1 MEKKNRKDIYYI
13 IKKICGMVRDF
24 AGKVSDDSLTAY
36 AAQTTFFVLLS
47 FFPFIM
53 LLIMLASRFSFAR
66 TNVVFYLLDV
76 APEQL
81 RTYIL
86 YIVDEIMYANTN
98 SFTIITVVVS
108 LWSAGKGI
116 QALTYGLD
124 KIYDVE
130 RKKNYFI
137 VRLFSALYTL
147 VFILMCFL
155 IMVLHIFGKEI
166 GIKII
171 ELRPAL
177 ADATILILSL
187 KSAFTFVIIFAF
199 LLLMYY
205 QLPGR
210 KGRIR
215 HEIIGAMSAALGFM
229 LMTRLFSFYIQHISS
244 VSKMYGS
251 LTSVVLVIIWLYI
264 GMQIV
269 LYGAEINCLLKR
281 LPAREKKVDTKKG
294 M

>member
-1 MEKKNRKDIYYI
+1 M
-13 IKKICGMVRDF
+13 IKRLFKMATDF
-24 AGKVSDDSLTAY
+24 ARKVSDDSLTAY

-53 LLIMLASRFSFAR
+53 LLIMIASRFSFAR
-66 TNVVFYLLDV
+66 TNVVYYLLDI
-76 APEQL
+76 APTQL
-81 RTYIL
+81 KTYIL
-86 YIVDEIMYANTN
+86 YIVDEIMYSNSN
-98 SFTIITVVVS
+98 SFTIITAVVS

-130 RKKNYFI
+130 RKKNFFI

-147 VFILMCFL
+147 VFILLCFL
-155 IMVLHIFGKEI
+155 IMILHIFGKQI
-166 GIKII
+166 AVKII
-171 ELRPAL
+171 ELRPSL
-177 ADATILILSL
+177 ANATILILSL
-187 KSAFTFVIIFAF
+187 KSAFTFILIFIF

-210 KGRIR
+210 KGKVRL
-215 HEIIGAMSAALGFM
+215 EIMGASLAALGWM
-229 LMTRLFSFYIQHISS
+229 LMTKLFSFYIQHISS

-251 LTSVVLVIIWLYI
+251 LTSIILVIIWLYI

-269 LYGAEINCLLKR
+269 LYGAEINNFYQKYLQKD
-281 LPAREKKVDTKKG
+281 KDVSG
-294 M
+294 

>member
-1 MEKKNRKDIYYI
+1 M
-13 IKKICGMVRDF
+13 IKRLFKMATDF
-24 AGKVSDDSLTAY
+24 ARKVSDDSLTAY

-53 LLIMLASRFSFAR
+53 LLIMIASRFSFAR
-66 TNVVFYLLDV
+66 TNVVYYLLDI
-76 APEQL
+76 APTQL
-81 RTYIL
+81 KTYIL
-86 YIVDEIMYANTN
+86 YIVDEIMYSNSN
-98 SFTIITVVVS
+98 SFTIITAVVS

-130 RKKNYFI
+130 RKKNFFI

-147 VFILMCFL
+147 VFILLCFL
-155 IMVLHIFGKEI
+155 IMILHIFGKQI
-166 GIKII
+166 AVKII
-171 ELRPAL
+171 ELRPSFAN
-177 ADATILILSL
+177 ATILILSL
-187 KSAFTFVIIFAF
+187 KSAFTFILIFIF

-210 KGRIR
+210 KGKVRL
-215 HEIIGAMSAALGFM
+215 EIMGASLAALGWM
-229 LMTRLFSFYIQHISS
+229 LMTKLFSFYIQHISS

-251 LTSVVLVIIWLYI
+251 LTSIILVIIWLYI

-269 LYGAEINCLLKR
+269 LYGAEINNFYQKYLQKD
-281 LPAREKKVDTKKG
+281 KDVSG
-294 M
+294 

>member
-1 MEKKNRKDIYYI
+1 MMHQKVKSKTGIVLMVKKI
-13 IKKICGMVRDF
+13 IKMVTDF
-24 AGKVSDDSLTAY
+24 VRKASEDSLTAY

-66 TNVVFYLLDV
+66 TNVVYYLLDI
-76 APEQL
+76 APSQL
-81 RTYIL
+81 KTYIL
-86 YIVDEIMYANTN
+86 YIVDEIMYSNSN
-98 SFTIITVVVS
+98 SFTVITAFVS

-137 VRLFSALYTL
+137 GRLFSALYTL
-147 VFILMCFL
+147 IFILLCFV
-155 IMVLHIFGKEI
+155 IMVLHIFGKQI
-166 GIKII
+166 GLKII
-171 ELRPAL
+171 EMRPSFAN
-177 ADATILILSL
+177 ATILILSM
-187 KSAFTFVIIFAF
+187 KSAFTFIIIFIF

-210 KGRIR
+210 KGKVRY
-215 HEIIGAMSAALGFM
+215 ELPGAAAAALGWM
-229 LMTRLFSFYIQHISS
+229 LMTKLFSFYIQHISS

-251 LTSVVLVIIWLYI
+251 LTSVILIIIWLYI
-264 GMQIV
+264 GMQVV
-269 LYGAEINCLLKR
+269 LYGAEINNFYQRYVNKDK
-281 LPAREKKVDTKKG
+281 AVDG
-294 M
+294 

>member
-1 MEKKNRKDIYYI
+1 M
-13 IKKICGMVRDF
+13 IKRLFKMATDF
-24 AGKVSDDSLTAY
+24 ARKVSDDSLTAY

-53 LLIMLASRFSFAR
+53 LLIMIASRFSFAR
-66 TNVVFYLLDV
+66 TNVVYYLLDI
-76 APEQL
+76 APAQL
-81 RTYIL
+81 KTYIL
-86 YIVDEIMYANTN
+86 YIVDEIMYSNSN
-98 SFTIITVVVS
+98 SFTIITAVVS

-130 RKKNYFI
+130 RKKNFFI

-147 VFILMCFL
+147 VFILLCFL
-155 IMVLHIFGKEI
+155 IMILHIFGKQI
-166 GIKII
+166 AVKII
-171 ELRPAL
+171 ELRPSL
-177 ADATILILSL
+177 ANATILILSL
-187 KSAFTFVIIFAF
+187 KSAFTFILIFIF

-210 KGRIR
+210 KGKVRL
-215 HEIIGAMSAALGFM
+215 EIMGASLAALGWM
-229 LMTRLFSFYIQHISS
+229 LMTKLFSFYIQHISS

-251 LTSVVLVIIWLYI
+251 LTSIILVIIWLYI

-269 LYGAEINCLLKR
+269 LYGAEINNFYQKYLQKD
-281 LPAREKKVDTKKG
+281 KDVSG
-294 M
+294 

>member
-1 MEKKNRKDIYYI
+1 MHQRVKNKIGIVLMVKKI
-13 IKKICGMVRDF
+13 IKMATDF
-24 AGKVSDDSLTAY
+24 VSKASEDSLTAY

-66 TNVVFYLLDV
+66 TNVVYYLLDI
-76 APEQL
+76 APSQL
-81 RTYIL
+81 KTYIL
-86 YIVDEIMYANTN
+86 YIVDEIMYSNSN
-98 SFTIITVVVS
+98 SFTVITAFVS

-137 VRLFSALYTL
+137 GRLFSALYTL
-147 VFILMCFL
+147 IFILLCFAM
-155 IMVLHIFGKEI
+155 MVLHIFGKQI
-166 GIKII
+166 GLKII
-171 ELRPAL
+171 ELRPSFAN
-177 ADATILILSL
+177 ATILILSL
-187 KSAFTFVIIFAF
+187 KSAFTFIIIFVF

-210 KGRIR
+210 KGKVRY
-215 HEIIGAMSAALGFM
+215 ELPGAAAAALGWM
-229 LMTRLFSFYIQHISS
+229 LMTKLFSFYIQHISS

-251 LTSVVLVIIWLYI
+251 LTSVILIIIWLYI
-264 GMQIV
+264 GMQVV
-269 LYGAEINCLLKR
+269 LYGAEINNFYQGYVNKDR
-281 LPAREKKVDTKKG
+281 TVDG
-294 M
+294 

>member
-1 MEKKNRKDIYYI
+1 M
-13 IKKICGMVRDF
+13 IKRLFKMATDF
-24 AGKVSDDSLTAY
+24 ARKVSDDSLTAY

-53 LLIMLASRFSFAR
+53 LLIMIASRFSFAR
-66 TNVVFYLLDV
+66 TNVVYYLLDI
-76 APEQL
+76 APTQL
-81 RTYIL
+81 KTYIL
-86 YIVDEIMYANTN
+86 YIVDEIMYSNSN
-98 SFTIITVVVS
+98 SFTIITAVVS

-130 RKKNYFI
+130 RKKNFFI

-147 VFILMCFL
+147 VFILLCFL
-155 IMVLHIFGKEI
+155 IMILHIFGKQI
-166 GIKII
+166 AVKII
-171 ELRPAL
+171 ELRPSL
-177 ADATILILSL
+177 ANATILILSL
-187 KSAFTFVIIFAF
+187 NSAFTFILLFIF

-210 KGRIR
+210 KGKVRL
-215 HEIIGAMSAALGFM
+215 EIMGASLAALGWM
-229 LMTRLFSFYIQHISS
+229 LMTKLFSFYIQHISS

-251 LTSVVLVIIWLYI
+251 LTSIILVIIWLYI

-269 LYGAEINCLLKR
+269 LYGAEINNFYQKYLQKD
-281 LPAREKKVDTKKG
+281 KDVSG
-294 M
+294 

>member
-1 MEKKNRKDIYYI
+1 MMHQKVKSKTGIVLMVKKI
-13 IKKICGMVRDF
+13 IKMVTDF
-24 AGKVSDDSLTAY
+24 VRKASEDSLTAY

-66 TNVVFYLLDV
+66 TNVVYYLLDI
-76 APEQL
+76 APSQL
-81 RTYIL
+81 KTYIL
-86 YIVDEIMYANTN
+86 YIVDEIMYSNSN
-98 SFTIITVVVS
+98 SFTVITAFVS

-137 VRLFSALYTL
+137 GRLFSALYTL
-147 VFILMCFL
+147 IFILLCFV
-155 IMVLHIFGKEI
+155 IMALHIFGKQI
-166 GIKII
+166 GLKII
-171 ELRPAL
+171 EMRPSFAN
-177 ADATILILSL
+177 ATILILSM
-187 KSAFTFVIIFAF
+187 KSAFTFIIIFVF

-210 KGRIR
+210 KGKVRY
-215 HEIIGAMSAALGFM
+215 ELPGAAAAALGWM
-229 LMTRLFSFYIQHISS
+229 LMTKLFSFYIQHISS

-251 LTSVVLVIIWLYI
+251 LTSVILIIIWLYI
-264 GMQIV
+264 GMQVV
-269 LYGAEINCLLKR
+269 LYGAEINNFYQSYVNKDK
-281 LPAREKKVDTKKG
+281 AVDG
-294 M
+294 